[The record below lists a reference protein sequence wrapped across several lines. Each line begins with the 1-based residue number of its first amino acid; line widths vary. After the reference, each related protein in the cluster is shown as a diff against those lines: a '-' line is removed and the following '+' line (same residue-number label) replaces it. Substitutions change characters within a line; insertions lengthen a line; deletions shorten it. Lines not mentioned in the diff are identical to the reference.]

1 MLIIK
6 SGTQEEHLVIQLL
19 WATSQLV
26 VTYFS
31 TINPV
36 NGLL

>member
-6 SGTQEEHLVIQLL
+6 SGMQEEHLAIQLL
-19 WATSQLV
+19 WATFQLV